1 MISKIIAIIS
11 LSLLTLSAYSSV
23 EVKPIKEYKL
33 GNDIYEYE
41 KPEFFDFLSFDL
53 FKKSQKESFKRAFN
67 KDKIK
72 AWSII
77 AASTAITYQYDEEIL
92 LESQRFGRRIGIG
105 NEDNTKTFIDYNG
118 VALLRLPTDL
128 GSWMYFIGDGW
139 TQFGIL
145 MGFYG
150 HGKFTDNYRSLQVA
164 KQISHGLVLTAL
176 SVQVLKRSTGRESPY
191 VRTEKRGKWVLLP
204 SQKDYNKKVSTYD
217 AFPSGHVTTATMVLT
232 VIHENYPD
240 NPYVVPVGSTLI
252 TLLAYQML
260 NNGVHWAS
268 DYPLAIG
275 MGYLYGKVAA
285 SYGRKK
291 VNKVG
296 NSAFDDSFFLP
307 MRGPEGGM
315 GMKYVKF
322 F

>member
-1 MISKIIAIIS
+1 MTFKIVSVFILTF
-11 LSLLTLSAYSSV
+11 LSTNLFALDKKLTRN
-23 EVKPIKEYKL
+23 YKL
-33 GNDIYEYE
+33 GNQDYEYE
-41 KPEFFDFLSFDL
+41 KPGFFDFLDFDL
-53 FKKSQKESFKRAFN
+53 FKESHSSFFKQAFS
-67 KDKIK
+67 KDKLK
-72 AWSII
+72 PWAII

-92 LESQRFGRRIGIG
+92 LESQRFGRRLGIG
-105 NEDNTKTFIDYNG
+105 NEDNTKTVLSLGDT
-118 VALLRLPTDL
+118 ALLRLPTDL

-139 TQFGIL
+139 TQFSIL

-150 HGKFTDNYRSLQVA
+150 YGKYTDNYKSLQVA
-164 KQISHGLVLTAL
+164 KQISHGLVMTAIG
-176 SVQVLKRSTGRESPY
+176 VQVLKRSTGRESPY
-191 VRTEKRGKWVLLP
+191 VRTQKRGKWVLLP

-232 VIHENYPD
+232 VISENYPD
-240 NPYVVPVGSTLI
+240 NPYVVPVGATLI
-252 TLLAYQML
+252 SLLSYQML

-285 SYGRKK
+285 QYGRRKIDS
-291 VNKVG
+291 NG
-296 NSAFDDSFFLP
+296 NAIEDTSFILP
-307 MRGPEGGM
+307 MQGPDGGM